1 MSSGGRRGSIPDGCV
16 GSCFSL
22 DNCLVVGASVTV
34 RKHRCNKS
42 TWWRT
47 FAFGSYTTSLGSSR
61 PPTRSRGPEE
71 PGARFAVILW
81 RNTIWVGVGVRGC
94 TATRRF
100 FLTCLRVDN
109 WCEIFSGVQMKVKES
124 LSGAT
129 CQTFQPNASRSPAL
143 LESREARPAH
153 GLGNRNQSDETEE
166 GDGNGPVNN
175 GSRAPGH
182 H

>member
-109 WCEIFSGVQMKVKES
+109 WCEIGGTDEGEREPLRSY
-124 LSGAT
+124 LSDLSTQRFAITGAT
-129 CQTFQPNASRSPAL
+129 
-143 LESREARPAH
+143 
-153 GLGNRNQSDETEE
+153 
-166 GDGNGPVNN
+166 
-175 GSRAPGH
+175 
-182 H
+182 